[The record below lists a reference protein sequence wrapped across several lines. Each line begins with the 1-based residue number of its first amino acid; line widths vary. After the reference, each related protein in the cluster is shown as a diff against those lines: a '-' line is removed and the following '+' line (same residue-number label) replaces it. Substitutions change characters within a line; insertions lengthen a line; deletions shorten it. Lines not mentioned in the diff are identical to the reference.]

1 MKIKHNHNETLKRI
15 QRRYKIDRTDIE
27 RNTKHCN
34 NLDGDKV
41 KRQVFL
47 YYVSRKVP
55 LSIESIEDI
64 VMKEGGEIDSLIDK
78 YVGYENY
85 KAIIVVDVCLYVRL
99 HRFNYDEDVEYSR
112 YRFDF
117 HSGRHFMGSMDQDNI
132 TDVMEYAVA
141 TIRRNIDN
149 EGDRMNIV
157 GVERIEFHLIIDEP
171 E

>member
-1 MKIKHNHNETLKRI
+1 MKVKHNHNETLKRI

-34 NLDGDKV
+34 NLDGDTV
-41 KRQVFL
+41 KRQMFL

-55 LSIESIEDI
+55 LSIERIEDI

-85 KAIIVVDVCLYVRL
+85 KAIIIVDVCLYVRF

-112 YRFDF
+112 YCFDF

-141 TIRRNIDN
+141 TIRRNIDH
-149 EGDRMNIV
+149 ERDRMKIV
-157 GVERIEFHLIIDEP
+157 GVEHIEFHLIIDEP
-171 E
+171 D